1 MVEADF
7 TARGNEQP
15 LITAESVSRAW
26 GARIFRN
33 DRIRERMQEQ
43 ILRET
48 LLVDTSGE
56 QVGQINGLAVYAVG
70 QFHFGKPSRI
80 TARTHVGRNGVVDI
94 ERKVELGGPSH
105 SKGVLILSSFLAAR
119 YSPHRALSLSAS
131 LVFEQSYGQVEGD
144 SASLAELCALI
155 SSLSG
160 IPVRQDLA
168 ITGSVNQFG
177 EVQPIGGVNEKVEGF
192 FTTCQLKGG
201 FSGTQ
206 GVIVPTTSV
215 QNLMLDSEVVQA
227 VRGGQFAVYAVA
239 RVEEAITLLLGKP
252 AGKAD
257 DKGRYPKQSVF
268 GIIQQ
273 RLEKMREHERQEH
286 ARDDHKDPSIH

>member
-1 MVEADF
+1 LASHFAV
-7 TARGNEQP
+7 
-15 LITAESVSRAW
+15 
-26 GARIFRN
+26 N
-33 DRIRERMQEQ
+33 DPM
-43 ILRET
+43 
-48 LLVDTSGE
+48 
-56 QVGQINGLAVYAVG
+56 
-70 QFHFGKPSRI
+70 H
-80 TARTHVGRNGVVDI
+80 
-94 ERKVELGGPSH
+94 
-105 SKGVLILSSFLAAR
+105 
-119 YSPHRALSLSAS
+119 LSAS
-131 LVFEQSYGQVEGD
+131 LTFEQNYGEVDGD

-155 SSLSG
+155 SALSG

-192 FTTCQLKGG
+192 YATCELKGG
-201 FSGTQ
+201 LTGSQ
-206 GVIVPTTSV
+206 GVIIPTTNV

-227 VRGGQFAVYAVA
+227 ARAGRFAVYPVA

-257 DKGRYPKQSVF
+257 EKGRYPKQSVF